1 MTERTNAEIW
11 APTPKGPLKVR
22 IWNKIG
28 NWMILLGLFWPFHRV
43 MTSPFDGGMTVEEFT
58 YLITYSALILLI
70 GFVVRFRSS
79 LLRII
84 GR

>member
-1 MTERTNAEIW
+1 MKTNAEIW
-11 APTPKGPLKVR
+11 TPTPKPPLKVR

-28 NWMILLGLFWPFHRV
+28 NWMIGIGLLWPFFRV

-70 GFVVRFRSS
+70 GLVVRFRSRW
-79 LLRII
+79 LQII

>member
-1 MTERTNAEIW
+1 MLKRFNAEIW
-11 APTPKGPLKVR
+11 APSPKPPLKVR
-22 IWNKIG
+22 IWNKSG
-28 NWMILLGLFWPFHRV
+28 NWMIGIGLFWPFFKV

-70 GFVVRFRSS
+70 GLVVRFRSRW
-79 LLRII
+79 LQII

>member
-1 MTERTNAEIW
+1 MKTNAEIW
-11 APTPKGPLKVR
+11 APTPKPPLKVR

-58 YLITYSALILLI
+58 HLITYSALILLI
-70 GFVVRFRSS
+70 GLVLQFRSS